1 MNYAMI
7 RYLIGWMLGVES
19 VFLLLP
25 TLTAVIYQENVV
37 TAYLGAAAIC
47 LAFAALF
54 CHKRPA
60 NPRFYAR
67 EGFVTVALCWIVL
80 AVTGALPF
88 LFSGEIPSVVDA
100 LFETISGFTTTG
112 STIVTDVEALSH
124 AALLWR
130 SLTHWVGGM
139 GVLVFML
146 IILPLAGGQT
156 IYLMRAESPGP
167 SVSKMSPHIRDT
179 AFILYAIYFG
189 MTVLQIILLV
199 LGGMAFFD
207 AACTAMAT
215 AGTGGFGIWNDSMA
229 YYQSYYLQG
238 VTSVFMI
245 LFGINFSAYY
255 LVLSRKFREAIR
267 IEEVR
272 LYLGVILAFT
282 LLIAFN
288 VRDMFG
294 SFFESFH
301 HALFQVAS
309 IITTTGFATVDFNL
323 WPAFSKSLLVLL
335 MFIGACA
342 GSTGGG
348 IKCSRIVLMLKSVKK
363 EMQYLIHP
371 RAVRVNKMD
380 GHRVQHEVMR
390 SVNVFLITY
399 LLIFVA
405 SVVLVSLTCED
416 MVTSFT
422 AVATALNNVGP
433 GLELVG
439 PAANFGFLS
448 PLSKIVLMFDMLAGR
463 LELFPML
470 LLFAPGTW
478 RRSR

>member
-1 MNYAMI
+1 
-7 RYLIGWMLGVES
+7 
-19 VFLLLP
+19 
-25 TLTAVIYQENVV
+25 
-37 TAYLGAAAIC
+37 
-47 LAFAALF
+47 
-54 CHKRPA
+54 
-60 NPRFYAR
+60 
-67 EGFVTVALCWIVL
+67 
-80 AVTGALPF
+80 
-88 LFSGEIPSVVDA
+88 
-100 LFETISGFTTTG
+100 
-112 STIVTDVEALSH
+112 
-124 AALLWR
+124 
-130 SLTHWVGGM
+130 
-139 GVLVFML
+139 
-146 IILPLAGGQT
+146 
-156 IYLMRAESPGP
+156 
-167 SVSKMSPHIRDT
+167 
-179 AFILYAIYFG
+179 
-189 MTVLQIILLV
+189 
-199 LGGMAFFD
+199 
-207 AACTAMAT
+207 
-215 AGTGGFGIWNDSMA
+215 
-229 YYQSYYLQG
+229 
-238 VTSVFMI
+238 
-245 LFGINFSAYY
+245 
-255 LVLSRKFREAIR
+255 
-267 IEEVR
+267 
-272 LYLGVILAFT
+272 
-282 LLIAFN
+282 
-288 VRDMFG
+288 
-294 SFFESFH
+294 
-301 HALFQVAS
+301 
-309 IITTTGFATVDFNL
+309 
-323 WPAFSKSLLVLL
+323 

-348 IKCSRIVLMLKSVKK
+348 IKCSRIVLLLKTIKK